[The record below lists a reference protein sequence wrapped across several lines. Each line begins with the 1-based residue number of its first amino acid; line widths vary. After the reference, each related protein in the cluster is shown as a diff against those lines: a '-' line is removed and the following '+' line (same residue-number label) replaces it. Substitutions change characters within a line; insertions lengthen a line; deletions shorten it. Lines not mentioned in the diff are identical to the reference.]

1 MSNQPWWRACTCYQI
16 YLPSFCDGNGD
27 GLGDFPG
34 LLSKVD
40 YLHELGVGAIWI
52 TPFYPSPLV
61 DNGYDIS
68 DYCAV
73 DARFGTLDDFRQVV
87 ARCHDYGIRVII
99 DLVVNHVSS
108 AHPWF
113 RDAWN
118 NPASRYRDYFLFSKQ
133 PNNWQSFFSGSA
145 WTAEPDTGEYY
156 YHKFAPEQVDL
167 NWANPAVEHEIYR
180 VIDFWKAQGVDGF
193 RFDVINFLTTDG
205 IGPDN
210 PHENGEQQHRF
221 DINQPGIIDTLRRL
235 CGYVR
240 QQGDA
245 FLIGEIGS
253 EALDILARYQSPELM
268 DVVFNFN
275 IGSQKTFDIARL
287 CEAIN
292 ATQTQQ
298 SGLPTLFF
306 SSHDMP
312 RMIDRFGDGPRDTA
326 RALAVLAL
334 QLTAR
339 GVPFIYQGEELGM
352 PNYRPQSV
360 DQLFDIQGKTH
371 YQTARQQGADEAQAL
386 AQAVAHSRDGSRA
399 PLLWSDAPFAGFST
413 VAPWMPVCEAYPQI
427 NAERQRQTPTSLWR
441 QYQALIA
448 LRAATPALR
457 EGTSSALGLTES
469 CVWFT
474 RETAR
479 ERVWVAINFG
489 APVRNP
495 WRDIHAGVLY
505 GIDGQWLDKNQI
517 VMKRSVHEQTQQ

>member
-1 MSNQPWWRACTCYQI
+1 MSNQPWWQACTCYQI

-73 DARFGTLDDFRQVV
+73 DARFGTLEDFREVV
-87 ARCHDYGIRVII
+87 ERCHACGIRVII

-118 NPASRYRDYFLFSKQ
+118 NPASRYRDYFLFSRQ

-145 WTAEPDTGEYY
+145 WSAEPDTGEYY

-167 NWANPAVEHEIYR
+167 NWANPEVEQEIYR
-180 VIDFWKAQGVDGF
+180 VVDFWKAQGVDGF
-193 RFDVINFLTTDG
+193 RFDVINFLTTNG

-210 PHENGEQQHRF
+210 PQENGEQRHEF
-221 DINQPGIIDTLRRL
+221 DINQPGIIATLNRL
-235 CGYVR
+235 CRYVR
-240 QQGDA
+240 QQGEA

-253 EALDILARYQSPELM
+253 EELDILARYQSPDLM

-275 IGSQKTFDIARL
+275 IGSQKRFDIARL
-287 CEAIN
+287 SQAIN
-292 ATQTQQ
+292 ATQARQ

-312 RMIDRFGDGPRDTA
+312 RMISRFGESPRDTE

-334 QLTAR
+334 QLTVR

-352 PNYRPQSV
+352 PSYCPQTV
-360 DQLFDIQGKTH
+360 AQIFDIQGKTH
-371 YQTARQQGADEAQAL
+371 YQTALRQGADESEAL
-386 AQAVAHSRDGSRA
+386 ALAIAHSRDASRA
-399 PLLWSDAPFAGFST
+399 PLLWTDAANAGFSP
-413 VAPWMPVCEAYPQI
+413 VSPWMPVCADYRQL
-427 NAERQRQTPTSLWR
+427 NAQYQQSTPGSLWR
-441 QYQALIA
+441 QYQTLIA
-448 LRAATPALR
+448 LRSSTSALR
-457 EGTSSALGLTES
+457 EGDGSSLSLTNE
-469 CVWFT
+469 CVWFI
-474 RETAR
+474 RETVT
-479 ERVWVAINFG
+479 ERVWIAINFG
-489 APVRNP
+489 SPVLNP
-495 WRDIHAGVLY
+495 WRDISADVLY
-505 GIDGQWLDKNQI
+505 GEDAQWLGKNQI
-517 VMKRSVHEQTQQ
+517 LMKRSVHEQTPQ